1 MAIYK
6 HIVKVLKRGLILI
19 LPLVILVIVLNVL
32 IGLFQWLVASI
43 PMKLSSQ
50 YWLGRS
56 SFILDVAVFM
66 VIWLGVGLVGLSPLC
81 IAISRAVDR
90 WISYLPLIRSIYSAT
105 KEALAVFLKPKRS
118 FQQVVMIQYPK
129 PGTWSLA
136 FMTNDHKI
144 DVDASH
150 ANQGRVD
157 PDDTIS
163 VFLPTTPNPTSGFIL
178 IVKRAE
184 VIFIDVGIEEALKYI
199 ISLGASGH
207 GVMEALSKAN
217 QPKANKEMN
226 KHES

>member
-1 MAIYK
+1 
-6 HIVKVLKRGLILI
+6 
-19 LPLVILVIVLNVL
+19 
-32 IGLFQWLVASI
+32 
-43 PMKLSSQ
+43 
-50 YWLGRS
+50 
-56 SFILDVAVFM
+56 
-66 VIWLGVGLVGLSPLC
+66 
-81 IAISRAVDR
+81 
-90 WISYLPLIRSIYSAT
+90 
-105 KEALAVFLKPKRS
+105 
-118 FQQVVMIQYPK
+118 
-129 PGTWSLA
+129 
-136 FMTNDHKI
+136 MTNDHKI